1 MDARTAVKVGVDK
14 SRFRDEV
21 GGTIVLILQMGT
33 ILMEE
38 VF

>member
-1 MDARTAVKVGVDK
+1 MDVRTAVKVGVDK
-14 SRFRDEV
+14 SGFGDEV

-38 VF
+38 FF